1 MAAATANGPRRVWQ
15 SLGTP
20 VAVRAVVLLV
30 LIYAVV
36 IGALFVGYVKVQSC
50 VTKYSN
56 EAAVSTKAR
65 ADAAAEDR
73 RLNVAES
80 ALEDSDRAALR
91 ANATAL
97 TAVLQATV
105 TRDEPRV
112 RRAFTRLLST
122 QQRSATALDG
132 NEVKRREI
140 RRQRAEIE
148 ARRAQ
153 SPPPPPP
160 SETC

>member
-1 MAAATANGPRRVWQ
+1 MTAPASRPQRFWQ

-20 VAVRAVVLLV
+20 SAVRVVVVLVLV
-30 LIYAVV
+30 YAVV

-50 VTKYSN
+50 VTKYSD
-56 EAAVSTKAR
+56 EAARSTKAR

-73 RLNVAES
+73 LLNAADS

-91 ANATAL
+91 ANAAAL
-97 TAVLQATV
+97 TATLQATV
-105 TRDEPRV
+105 TRDEKTV
-112 RRAFTRLLST
+112 KAAFGRLLAT
-122 QQRSATALDG
+122 QEKSAKVLDG
-132 NEVKRREI
+132 NEVKRLGI
-140 RRQRAEIE
+140 RKERAAIE